1 MLGGYPIFRQSLIL
15 RGYSLK
21 FKAYVDFADLFS
33 PKNSTFGRSNGI
45 ANSIPC
51 DQEMQ
56 LRQDRLDASDKDW
69 LVIVYLTARFS
80 FTEHLQD
87 PYFIIFQ

>member
-1 MLGGYPIFRQSLIL
+1 MRYGLIYGRIFNRDNNDTGTIVINYIGFGMLGGYPIFRQSLIL

-21 FKAYVDFADLFS
+21 FKAYIDFADLFFFL
-33 PKNSTFGRSNGI
+33 PRKNSTFGRSHGI

-56 LRQDRLDASDKDW
+56 LRQD
-69 LVIVYLTARFS
+69 
-80 FTEHLQD
+80 
-87 PYFIIFQ
+87 